1 MEILG
6 MEIEDIFKEMTDD
19 ELRKIS
25 NISAKI
31 LETRYNQKKEKDWL
45 AVKDAIINYCKN
57 HGSIYINLCG
67 EDNLTIDSTND
78 FSSIGEIYFKEF

>member
-1 MEILG
+1 MEIFG
-6 MEIEDIFKEMTDD
+6 VEIEDIFEGLTDD

-31 LETRYNQKKEKDWL
+31 LETRYNQKKEKDWI
-45 AVKDAIINYCKN
+45 AVRDAIINYCKSY
-57 HGSIYINLCG
+57 GSIDINLSG

>member
-6 MEIEDIFKEMTDD
+6 VEVEDIFKGLTDD

-31 LETRYNQKKEKDWL
+31 LETRYNQKMEKDWI
-45 AVKDAIINYCKN
+45 AVRDAIINYCEN
-57 HGSIYINLCG
+57 YGSIRINLCG

>member
-6 MEIEDIFKEMTDD
+6 VEVEDIFEGLTDD

-45 AVKDAIINYCKN
+45 AVKDAIINYCKSY
-57 HGSIYINLCG
+57 GSIYINLSG

>member
-1 MEILG
+1 MEIFG
-6 MEIEDIFKEMTDD
+6 VEIEDIFKEMTDD

-25 NISAKI
+25 NTSAKI
-31 LETRYNQKKEKDWL
+31 LETRYNQKKEKDWI
-45 AVKDAIINYCKN
+45 AVRDAIINYCKN
-57 HGSIYINLCG
+57 YGSIYINLCE

>member
-6 MEIEDIFKEMTDD
+6 VEVEDIFEGLTDD

-31 LETRYNQKKEKDWL
+31 LETRYNQKMEKDWI

-57 HGSIYINLCG
+57 YGSIHINLCG

-78 FSSIGEIYFKEF
+78 FSSIGEIYFKGF

>member
-6 MEIEDIFKEMTDD
+6 VEVEDIFEGLTDD

-31 LETRYNQKKEKDWL
+31 LETRYNQKKEKDWI
-45 AVKDAIINYCKN
+45 AVRNAIINYCKSY
-57 HGSIYINLCG
+57 GSIDINLSG

>member
-6 MEIEDIFKEMTDD
+6 VEVEDIFEGLTDD

-45 AVKDAIINYCKN
+45 AVKDAVINYCKN
-57 HGSIYINLCG
+57 HGSIDICG
-67 EDNLTIDSTND
+67 EYDNLTLDYTND
-78 FSSIGEIYFKEF
+78 FSDIGEIHFKEF